1 MARPHTRRSLR
12 SNLIAAAAA
21 ICTTGIG
28 APAPA
33 QTEGGLYIAGYGFS
47 FAEVVDRAIAQ
58 NPRGQR
64 FFLLSLPPE
73 TQALAT
79 SAAGPLAAA
88 RDRVLAANGVL
99 LVCQRDI
106 DSGRINAAGLAP
118 RVVAVR
124 GWPPAGSPSLPPGE
138 RYFQGENPAHL
149 PASNEALRRLR
160 STCSD

>member
-1 MARPHTRRSLR
+1 MARPHTRRPLR
-12 SNLIAAAAA
+12 SNLVATAAAVCTAVIAAP
-21 ICTTGIG
+21 IF
-28 APAPA
+28 A
-33 QTEGGLYIAGYGFS
+33 QSEGGLYIAGYGFT
-47 FAEVVDRAIAQ
+47 FQEVADRAIAQ
-58 NPRGQR
+58 NPGGQR

-73 TQALAT
+73 TQALTT

-106 DSGRINAAGLAP
+106 DSGRINAAALAP

-138 RYFQGENPAHL
+138 RYFQGENPANL